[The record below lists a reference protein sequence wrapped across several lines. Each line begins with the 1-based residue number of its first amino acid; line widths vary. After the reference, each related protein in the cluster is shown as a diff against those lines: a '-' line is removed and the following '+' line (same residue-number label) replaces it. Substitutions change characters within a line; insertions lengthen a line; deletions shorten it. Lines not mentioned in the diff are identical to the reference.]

1 MAETNKVETMK
12 NIVELTESRFEPEVL
27 QAATPVLVDF
37 YAPWCGPC
45 KMLAPLL
52 DQLAA
57 EFAGRV
63 KIVKVN
69 VDESPELASRF
80 GITGVPTL
88 ILFREGKP
96 IDTMVGLPSPKAL
109 KTRLEGVTTVT
120 PQACPA
126 CSV

>member
-1 MAETNKVETMK
+1 MK
-12 NIVELTESRFEPEVL
+12 NIVELTEDRFESEVL
-27 QAATPVLVDF
+27 QAAGPVLVDF

-52 DQLAA
+52 ESLAV

-69 VDESPELASRF
+69 VDESPEPTARH

-88 ILFREGKP
+88 ILFRDGRP
-96 IDTMVGLPSPKAL
+96 IDSIVGLAAAKQLKAWL
-109 KTRLEGVTTVT
+109 EKAAPATRQV
-120 PQACPA
+120 
-126 CSV
+126 CSGCTA